1 MKKPSGTSMMAPPID
16 SCVLEDGAVVG
27 FDGMTNDARWLLLE
41 GVVKPKHGDRS
52 NASGRTWDRSL
63 MVR

>member
-1 MKKPSGTSMMAPPID
+1 MMAPPID

-27 FDGMTNDARWLLLE
+27 FDGMRNDARWLLLE
-41 GVVKPKHGDRS
+41 GVVKLKHGDRS